1 MYAWLSLEHLDGNTT
16 TSVTPCRVDPL
27 HPPET
32 DEGKLKLRR
41 TIAMQAI
48 AALKLPDSVESN
60 RLFAALSQL
69 LKSLPAD
76 YQDIEFAVYMGLA
89 HHRLPLARRTAREHV
104 IGAVMEGY
112 LGPSGAWPKGLQL
125 RLDLIRNQLFLIP
138 NALLEGHARSACGA
152 LLMNTSMTLT
162 PTTPDPQARSD
173 FDLIRRV
180 AGSVSE
186 TPGDAAAIFDALR
199 LAYVMT
205 QLVLRKPFMSF
216 LKDQTTGPALAMA
229 AQTQA
234 TLLTRVPVGTVA
246 LQTDT
251 LVTILM
257 EVAMGMR
264 MAAGAPTV
272 DEIVGDNIASLQRH
286 QDRAYDQVRVE
297 TVAALDAGVP
307 MGQKGLL
314 MRQVL
319 LKERL
324 AVRQLNVRLAPQRAA
339 RTPVKATT
347 TTPPGGT
354 TDMEPVHAWS
364 VARLVRWI
372 EGPLAERPT
381 QGRLN
386 RQAVVAQE
394 TSAQEQDARDRQQ
407 IGLAADASTPTLT
420 EGDVDLAM
428 NDGLAA
434 TAQFFHDDIQEMA
447 PLAKTLGAAPAL
459 LERCLELQ
467 APLQQLCDKP
477 AAFDEEKSRA
487 LLQDAESRIAEL
499 RKGIKAAEASTQLAK
514 RFSTQ
519 LAMALKAEA
528 LVLGKR
534 HGGVIACPLRPTD
547 WAWVAQMFHR
557 RWLPHVT
564 RLLIDGQPI
573 TLQPDQ
579 AVALYVTG
587 SSQSNFAFDV
597 SVHLWQRRAGC
608 TSAPSELMD
617 TCPPMNEADWFDTYI
632 PCAVLHV
639 PLAAN

>member
-1 MYAWLSLEHLDGNTT
+1 MYAWLSLENVDGNTT
-16 TSVTPCRVDPL
+16 TSVTPCRVDPI

-48 AALKLPDSVESN
+48 AALKLPDSVENN

-76 YQDIEFAVYMGLA
+76 YEDIEFAVYMGLA
-89 HHRLPLARRTAREHV
+89 HHRLPPARRAAREHV
-104 IGAVMEGY
+104 INAVMEGY
-112 LGPSGAWPKGLQL
+112 LGPSAAWPKGLQL

-152 LLMNTSMTLT
+152 LLMNTSMTLS
-162 PTTPDPQARSD
+162 PATPDPQARSD

-180 AGSVSE
+180 AGSVSKS
-186 TPGDAAAIFDALR
+186 PGDAAAIFDALR

-205 QLVLRKPFMSF
+205 QLALRKPFMNF
-216 LKDQTTGPALAMA
+216 LKDQTTGPAVAMA

-234 TLLTRVPVGTVA
+234 TLLARVPMGTVA

-257 EVAMGMR
+257 DVAMGMQLAP
-264 MAAGAPTV
+264 AAPSIE
-272 DEIVGDNIASLQRH
+272 EIVGDHLAGLQRD
-286 QDRAYDQVRVE
+286 QDRAYDQIRIE

-307 MGQKGLL
+307 MGNKGLL

-324 AVRQLNVRLAPQRAA
+324 AVRQLNLRLAPK
-339 RTPVKATT
+339 RTALAQAQPTNT
-347 TTPPGGT
+347 FSQGGN
-354 TDMEPVHAWS
+354 TDMDPVHAWS

-372 EGPLAERPT
+372 EGPLAERST

-386 RQAVVAQE
+386 RSTVVTYEKEALVRDAQDREQA
-394 TSAQEQDARDRQQ
+394 
-407 IGLAADASTPTLT
+407 GLLADGATPMVT
-420 EGDVDLAM
+420 EADVDTAM
-428 NDGLAA
+428 NDGLGA

-447 PLAKTLGAAPAL
+447 PLAKSLGAAAGL

-467 APLQQLCDKP
+467 VQLQGLCDKP
-477 AAFDEEKSRA
+477 AAIDEEKARV

-499 RKGIKAAEASTQLAK
+499 RKGIKVAETSAQQTRRFSAQLA
-514 RFSTQ
+514 
-519 LAMALKAEA
+519 LALNAET

-557 RWLPHVT
+557 RWLPQVT

-573 TLQPDQ
+573 ALQPDQ

-608 TSAPSELMD
+608 TSPPSELMD
-617 TCPPMNEADWFDTYI
+617 NCPPMNEADWFDTYI

-639 PLAAN
+639 PPAG

>member
-1 MYAWLSLEHLDGNTT
+1 MYAWLSLDHLDGNTT

-32 DEGKLKLRR
+32 DDGKLKLRR

-48 AALKLPDSVESN
+48 VALKLPDSVENN

-76 YQDIEFAVYMGLA
+76 YQDVEFAVYMGLA
-89 HHRLPLARRTAREHV
+89 HHRLPLGRRTAREHV

-152 LLMNTSMTLT
+152 LLMNTSMALS

-180 AGSVSE
+180 AAIVSK
-186 TPGDAAAIFDALR
+186 TPGDAAANFDALR

-205 QLVLRKPFMSF
+205 QLALRKTFMNF
-216 LKDQTTGPALAMA
+216 LKDQTTGPAVAMA

-234 TLLTRVPVGTVA
+234 TMLARVPMGTVA

-257 EVAMGMR
+257 DVAMGMR
-264 MAAGAPTV
+264 MAAGAPAV
-272 DEIVGDNIASLQRH
+272 DEIVGDHIASLQRD

-324 AVRQLNVRLAPQRAA
+324 AVRQLDVHLAPQRAA
-339 RTPVKATT
+339 QTPAKPTPS
-347 TTPPGGT
+347 TPPGGS
-354 TDMEPVHAWS
+354 TDMAPVHAWS
-364 VARLVRWI
+364 VAKLVRWI

-386 RQAVVAQE
+386 RGTVVARE
-394 TSAQEQDARDRQQ
+394 KEASAQDARDRQQ
-407 IGLAADASTPTLT
+407 AGMAADIPTPTLT

-434 TAQFFHDDIQEMA
+434 TARFFHDDIQEMA
-447 PLAKTLGAAPAL
+447 PLAKSLGAAAGL
-459 LERCLELQ
+459 LELCMELQ
-467 APLQQLCDKP
+467 AQLQALSDKP
-477 AAFDEEKSRA
+477 AAFDEERARA

-499 RKGIKAAEASTQLAK
+499 RKGIKVAEASAQQTR
-514 RFSTQ
+514 RFSGQ

-534 HGGVIACPLRPTD
+534 HGGVIACPLRLTD

-557 RWLPHVT
+557 RWLPQVT
-564 RLLIDGQPI
+564 RLVVDGQPI

-579 AVALYVTG
+579 AAALYVTG
-587 SSQSNFAFDV
+587 SSQSSFAFDV
-597 SVHLWQRRAGC
+597 SVHLWQRRAGR

-617 TCPPMNEADWFDTYI
+617 ACPPMNEADWFDTYI
-632 PCAVLHV
+632 PCCVLHV
-639 PLAAN
+639 PAAQ